1 MNDDNEI
8 YDHYL
13 FGIGKGGIKAVSYIE
28 KNWNNIHC
36 DSIKYVISD
45 TDEVILNQSSIKN
58 KVLLSNKYKLLDID
72 KEKLIEHTTNRTLI
86 YLFAGAGGDIGE
98 YLLYDIC
105 MTFQKSSPFTIN
117 FLSIPFDF
125 EGHEK
130 IENAKQ
136 IATKITNECGRV
148 VTIDSQQILLSK
160 PDLYLSDCF
169 SELHNVQ
176 YQLFWNSV
184 RCFPAYG
191 YICIDLSDLLYI
203 PYSSKKL
210 CIGFGGANGKNCVE
224 KAFRDARKF
233 FFFYNK
239 RLNDYAKHTRKF
251 NHEQTVR
258 FRDTLA
264 RAKDPEKTF
273 FEDLPEALGYDKE
286 ALQNPDKVQEFCYV
300 INRAVKEL
308 RSCYSDMIDRVEGCL
323 LETLGIESYDY
334 SEYVVEIRKRL
345 AHVKEYL
352 LTDRLKEFYQHVMA
366 EFDNRNEWYQSICY
380 TALEQPL
387 ERLRD
392 EQEEK
397 LIDSLLML
405 FHECEKYSDISKV
418 AEDESDEIYSLDLVS
433 TKGSNIHSQTFRL
446 PESEMQN
453 AEELEKSIDKL
464 LDGFGNDN
472 VSICTLLKILNKKLG

>member
-1 MNDDNEI
+1 MNGDNEI
-8 YDHYL
+8 YHHYL

-28 KNWNNIHC
+28 KNWNNINC

-169 SELHNVQ
+169 SELHKVQ

-210 CIGFGGANGKNCVE
+210 CTGFGGANGKNRVE
-224 KAFRDARKF
+224 KAFKDARKF
-233 FFFYNK
+233 LFQEIEQHEINAYYVMFHSSTTIRLTEEDIDDLNK
-239 RLNDYAKHTRKF
+239 LIRKESESIICIIGAIF
-251 NHEQTVR
+251 NEHVKSEI
-258 FRDTLA
+258 
-264 RAKDPEKTF
+264 EM
-273 FEDLPEALGYDKE
+273 
-286 ALQNPDKVQEFCYV
+286 YV
-300 INRAVKEL
+300 IAG
-308 RSCYSDMIDRVEGCL
+308 D
-323 LETLGIESYDY
+323 
-334 SEYVVEIRKRL
+334 L
-345 AHVKEYL
+345 A
-352 LTDRLKEFYQHVMA
+352 YQ
-366 EFDNRNEWYQSICY
+366 
-380 TALEQPL
+380 
-387 ERLRD
+387 
-392 EQEEK
+392 
-397 LIDSLLML
+397 
-405 FHECEKYSDISKV
+405 
-418 AEDESDEIYSLDLVS
+418 
-433 TKGSNIHSQTFRL
+433 
-446 PESEMQN
+446 
-453 AEELEKSIDKL
+453 
-464 LDGFGNDN
+464 
-472 VSICTLLKILNKKLG
+472 